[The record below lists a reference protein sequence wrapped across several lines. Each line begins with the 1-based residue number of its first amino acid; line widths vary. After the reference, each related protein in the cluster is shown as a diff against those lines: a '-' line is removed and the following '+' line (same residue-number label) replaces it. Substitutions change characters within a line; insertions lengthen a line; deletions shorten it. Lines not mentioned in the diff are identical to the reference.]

1 MKIRYVLLLGICC
14 NVFSFVAQTKVG
26 TVDSKYIL
34 AYMPESKIVGEKTQ
48 AYGAK
53 LDSSFNI
60 KVMDYK
66 TRLADYQKREKEMG
80 VLEKKAF
87 AKELTTLEDDIKKY
101 QTNGKKLIQLKQNE
115 LLRPLYSKLSDAI
128 QSVAKENK
136 FTQILTLSGNEFAY
150 IDNKFDITDLVF
162 NKLGIP
168 IPDSEEKK

>member
-1 MKIRYVLLLGICC
+1 MKIKYVLLLGICC
-14 NVFSFVAQTKVG
+14 NFFSFVAQTKVG

-53 LDSSFNI
+53 LDSSFNTRLT
-60 KVMDYK
+60 DYK

-80 VLEKKAF
+80 ALEKKAF
-87 AKELTTLEDDIKKY
+87 VKELTTLEDDIKKY
-101 QTNGKKLIQLKQNE
+101 QNNGQKLIQLKQNE

-128 QSVAKENK
+128 QAVAKENK
-136 FTQILTLSGNEFAY
+136 YTQILTLSGNEFAY
-150 IDNKFDITDLVF
+150 IDNKFDITNLVF

-168 IPDSEEKK
+168 IPATEEKK